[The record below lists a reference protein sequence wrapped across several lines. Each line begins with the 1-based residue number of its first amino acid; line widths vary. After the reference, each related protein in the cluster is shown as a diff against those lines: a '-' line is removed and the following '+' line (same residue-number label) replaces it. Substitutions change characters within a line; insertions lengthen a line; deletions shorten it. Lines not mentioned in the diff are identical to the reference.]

1 MIFRNYTRQGD
12 MASTLRADEKLA
24 EIVHNRVSYYH
35 HLNNTSVMAGLKGRL
50 DIRPGMIVD
59 LQIKNLDGI
68 SASIG
73 INQTMSGRYLVQ
85 STMHSRDDEGT
96 LNTMLK
102 MAKFDWS
109 AQAQTKI
116 AESADAPRST

>member
-1 MIFRNYTRQGD
+1 
-12 MASTLRADEKLA
+12 
-24 EIVHNRVSYYH
+24 
-35 HLNNTSVMAGLKGRL
+35 MAGLKGRL

-59 LQIKNLDGI
+59 LQIKNLDGV
-68 SASIG
+68 SGSIG

-85 STMHSRDDEGT
+85 GTVHSRDDEGT

-109 AQAQTKI
+109 AQALTNI
-116 AESADAPRST
+116 AETTDGIRST

>member
-1 MIFRNYTRQGD
+1 
-12 MASTLRADEKLA
+12 
-24 EIVHNRVSYYH
+24 
-35 HLNNTSVMAGLKGRL
+35 
-50 DIRPGMIVD
+50 
-59 LQIKNLDGI
+59 
-68 SASIG
+68 
-73 INQTMSGRYLVQ
+73 VQ